1 MSPRAASRLEALG
14 FTDVY
19 DYAGSKADW
28 FANGLPRQGTSAEVP
43 WAGDLARDDAPTCAP
58 DERLADVRERVVAA
72 GVDSCVVVDG
82 DRVVAGVLRG
92 DALAKDPAGQ
102 AEDVME
108 LGPST
113 IRPSKPVEMLLT
125 LRSQQGVK
133 SWIVASSRGVYL
145 GVLYRDDAQRALE
158 ESQANAP

>member
-28 FANGLPRQGTSAEVP
+28 FANGLPREGASAEAP
-43 WAGDLARDDAPTCAP
+43 WAGDLAQDEAPTCAP
-58 DERLADVRERVVAA
+58 EDSLGDVRERVVASGA
-72 GVDSCVVVDG
+72 DFCVVVNG

-92 DALAKDPAGQ
+92 DALAKDPAAR

-113 IRPSKPVEMLLT
+113 IRPSKPVETLLT
-125 LRSQQGVK
+125 SRSQQGIK
-133 SWIVASSRGVYL
+133 SWIVASSRGVFL
-145 GVLYRDDAQRALE
+145 GVLRRDDAQRAFE
-158 ESQANAP
+158 ESAEAP